1 MRRRIRCSG
10 GCCGPAGSSAW
21 VGCCTWSW
29 SCRTAARGRSVPM
42 PPACSVTAVGSSC
55 RPRPARCCR
64 SRGSASCACWSTPDS
79 SAAAGQ
85 VAASAHRLPAP
96 DTRQRTGRGAYAQA
110 QDSRA
115 AATVTDPV
123 LECGAARPAGVG
135 VAAGC
140 GARAGAGAAG
150 SPHRPRRRQ
159 GADQVSQLPK
169 ITPVHLGRDAY
180 VYVRQSTITQVKEHT
195 ESLQRQ
201 YELVERATQLGWLA
215 HQVVVIDEDLGR
227 SGADASAREGFKGL
241 VADVG
246 LGKVGLIL
254 GIEVSRLARNNAD
267 WYQLLDLCAL
277 TDTLIADGDGV
288 YHPADYN
295 DRLVLGLKGTMSEA
309 ELHLIRSRLTA
320 GLRHKAAK
328 GELRQGLPVGFDYDA
343 DGRVVMSPDEAVI
356 EAIATVFRRFEE
368 LGSARPVLLS
378 LRGDGLRLP
387 RRPARTGQITWAAPT
402 YPAVHDFLTSP
413 VYAGAFVFGRTRT
426 EKRIGPDGRVV
437 ERTRQVPREQWEVCI
452 PDHHP
457 GFIGW
462 ERYEQIAEQLRGNW
476 RPPRGHG
483 GGPAREGTA
492 LLQGRL
498 RCGRC
503 GRLMQTG
510 YSGTKGNCP
519 RYVCARAKDLYGGE
533 RGCQSLGGH
542 RLEQRVL
549 AEVFAVLEPAC
560 LQATAKALA
569 EAEARHA
576 TRLRAFQLQVERARF
591 EAERARRQFDAV
603 EPENRLV
610 ARTLERAWEQ
620 RLTDLRR
627 AEADLAAQQGRR
639 PTVLTSQELAWLSR
653 AGADLRQVFQA
664 PTTTP
669 RERKQLL
676 RALIT
681 EVVVTVHA
689 EQRTAE
695 VRIVWQGGQ
704 ATELTMTLNRAG
716 GHFRTTDE
724 DTVEL
729 VRRLAVH
736 YDDTQ
741 IALILARQHRR
752 TGTGLPF
759 TRTRVASLRVS
770 RGIPASTRQPVVAA
784 GDDAVVVGV
793 APAERLLG
801 VSKVTIYRWLREGFI
816 VGEQLTPGGPWHLR
830 IDHAVRSRIAPEV
843 PEGWLGLDEA
853 AKALGVARQTV
864 LHRVQRG
871 ELPAVHVNRGKRK
884 GLRIQVER
892 DQAGLFDQPQ

>member
-1 MRRRIRCSG
+1 MSEF
-10 GCCGPAGSSAW
+10 PK
-21 VGCCTWSW
+21 V
-29 SCRTAARGRSVPM
+29 
-42 PPACSVTAVGSSC
+42 
-55 RPRPARCCR
+55 
-64 SRGSASCACWSTPDS
+64 
-79 SAAAGQ
+79 
-85 VAASAHRLPAP
+85 
-96 DTRQRTGRGAYAQA
+96 
-110 QDSRA
+110 
-115 AATVTDPV
+115 
-123 LECGAARPAGVG
+123 
-135 VAAGC
+135 
-140 GARAGAGAAG
+140 
-150 SPHRPRRRQ
+150 SP
-159 GADQVSQLPK
+159 S
-169 ITPVHLGRDAY
+169 HLRRDAY
-180 VYVRQSTITQVKEHT
+180 VYVRQSTITQVREHT
-195 ESLQRQ
+195 ESLERQ
-201 YELVERATQLGWLA
+201 YELVERAATLGWLA

-277 TDTLIADGDGV
+277 TDTLIADADGV
-288 YHPADYN
+288 YHPSDYN

-368 LGSARPVLLS
+368 LGSARQVLLS
-378 LRGDGLRLP
+378 MRGDGLRLP
-387 RRPARTGQITWAAPT
+387 RRPARTGRITWAPPT
-402 YPAVHDFLTSP
+402 YPAVHDLLTNP
-413 VYAGAFVFGRTRT
+413 VYAGAFVFGRTKT
-426 EKRIGPDGRVV
+426 QKRVGPDGRVQ
-437 ERTRQVPREQWEVCI
+437 ERTRQVPRAEWAVCI

-457 GFIGW
+457 GFVSW
-462 ERYEQIAEQLRGNW
+462 ERYEQIQELRGNW

-498 RCGRC
+498 RCGKC

-519 RYVCARAKDLYGGE
+519 RYVCARAKQLYGGE
-533 RGCQSLGGH
+533 RGCQSLGGR

-549 AEVFAVLEPAC
+549 DEVFAVLEPAA
-560 LQATAKALA
+560 LAATVRALA
-569 EAEARHA
+569 EAEAQHA
-576 TRLRAFQLQVERARF
+576 TRLRAFELTVERARF
-591 EAERARRQFDAV
+591 EADRARRQFDQV

-620 RLTDLRR
+620 RLAAQRQ
-627 AEADLAAQQGRR
+627 AEADLVAQQAHR
-639 PTVLTSQELAWLSR
+639 PTTLIAEELAWLER
-653 AGADLRQVFQA
+653 AGADVRRIFQA

-676 RALIT
+676 RTLIT

-689 EQRTAE
+689 ETRIAQL
-695 VRIVWQGGQ
+695 RIVWQGG
-704 ATELTMTLNRAG
+704 ATTELTMALNRVG
-716 GHFRTTDE
+716 GHFRATDE
-724 DTVEL
+724 DTVAL

-741 IALILARQHRR
+741 IALILSRQHRR

-759 TRTRVASLRVS
+759 TRARVASLRVA
-770 RGIPASTRQPVVAA
+770 RGIPACQRQPVVAA

-793 APAERLLG
+793 VQAERLLG
-801 VSKVTIYRWLREGFI
+801 VSKVTIYRWIKEGFI

-830 IDHAVRSRIAPEV
+830 IDDQVRSRIVPEV
-843 PEGWLGLDEA
+843 PDGWLALDEA
-853 AKALGVARQTV
+853 ARALGVARQTV

-871 ELPAVHVNRGKRK
+871 ELNAVHVNRGRRK

-892 DQAGLFDQPQ
+892 DQAGLFDQPR